1 MKLKLFFI
9 FLLPCT
15 LLYAQ
20 TIPVYRTVNWKQ
32 VGHNGLFMEPN
43 NLVNFKNFGGYD
55 DGITA
60 NDSIFNVLLSNI
72 NSGDSTIIYFPK
84 GTYFF
89 KEKINLP
96 ENTIIR
102 GENIDS
108 TILLF
113 NLLLQNHLIEITGIA
128 TNDTSYCTANAI
140 KDSASIKIY
149 NPNLF
154 LAGDFIYL
162 VDNDSSLITS
172 AWAVK
177 STGQICKIDSIDGNT
192 LFLHSAIRRNF
203 TIAKNAFI
211 KKLVLKKNIGIE
223 NLKIIRQ
230 DSTSAQTDNIHFEYA
245 YNCWVKCIESIKCN
259 FAHIGV
265 KYSSNIEINDSYFRE
280 GFSYGG
286 NGKAYGVMLH
296 FGTGECLISKNH
308 FNHLR
313 HSIIL
318 QAGANGNV
326 FGYNYSRNPF
336 WTGVSLP
343 SNAAGDMVLHG
354 NYPYTNLFEGNTVQ
368 NIVIDDSHG
377 INGNYNTFFRNRAE
391 LYGFFMNS
399 GTPTHNQNI
408 VGNEITNTT
417 FPLGL
422 YSLSGTGHFEFGNN
436 HKGIIV
442 PNGTNNLPE
451 ASLYLLNV
459 PAYYQNN
466 SAWPPIGIP
475 NNISEHKIEMEN
487 LFLQGKY
494 SICSNEISG
503 IKNIENNI
511 NAFKLYPNPCFGF
524 LNIDL
529 LNEEIN
535 NIFEIIIFSS
545 NGKVAYKGKMDYTIN
560 VQNLSAGI
568 YLVRIIY
575 ANNTSVSQRFIKLQQ

>member
-1 MKLKLFFI
+1 MNIKLFLILFSYCI
-9 FLLPCT
+9 LLN
-15 LLYAQ
+15 AQ
-20 TIPVYRTVNWKQ
+20 TIPVNRTVNWKQ
-32 VGHNGLFMEPN
+32 AGHYGAFMEPN
-43 NLVNFKNFGGYD
+43 NNVNFKNFGGYT
-55 DGITA
+55 DGVTA

-72 NSGDSTIIYFPK
+72 NTGDSTVIYFSN
-84 GTYFF
+84 GTYYFN
-89 KEKINLP
+89 KKINLP
-96 ENTIIR
+96 ENTILR

-113 NLLLQNHLIEITGIA
+113 NLLSQNHLIEITGNA
-128 TNDTSYCTANAI
+128 TNDTSYCIADAF
-140 KDSASIKIY
+140 KDSICIKL
-149 NPNLF
+149 NNTNLF
-154 LAGDFIYL
+154 LAGDFIYII
-162 VDNDSSLITS
+162 DNDSSLITS

-177 STGQICKIDSIDGNT
+177 STGQICRIDSISGNT
-192 LFLHSAIRRNF
+192 LFLKNAIRRNF
-203 TIAKNAFI
+203 TTAKNTFVR
-211 KKLVLKKNIGIE
+211 KLKPKKNVGIE

-230 DSTSAQTDNIHFEYA
+230 DSTNTQTDNIHFEYA
-245 YNCWVKCIESIKCN
+245 YNCWVKCIESINCN
-259 FAHIGV
+259 FAHIGAR
-265 KYSSNIEINDSYFRE
+265 YSSNLEISSSYFHDA
-280 GFSYGG
+280 FDYGG

-296 FGTGECLISKNH
+296 FGTGECLISENH

-343 SNAAGDMVLHG
+343 SNSAGDLVLHG

-399 GTPTHNQNI
+399 GTPTNNQNI

-436 HKGIIV
+436 HKGSIV

-451 ASLYLLNV
+451 ASLYLLNI
-459 PAYYQNN
+459 PTYYQNN

-475 NNISEHKIEMEN
+475 NNLSEYNIEMEEI
-487 LFLQGKY
+487 FLQGKN
-494 SICSNEISG
+494 SLCSNEIIPG
-503 IKNIENNI
+503 IDVKNNVGRFI
-511 NAFKLYPNPCFGF
+511 LYPNPCSNF
-524 LNIDL
+524 LKIELINQKKDNIS
-529 LNEEIN
+529 EVVIY
-535 NIFEIIIFSS
+535 SS
-545 NGKVAYKGKMDYTIN
+545 NGKIVYNSKETDIIN
-560 VQNLSAGI
+560 VQNLSAGV
-568 YLVRIIY
+568 YLVRIVFD
-575 ANNTSVSQRFIKLQQ
+575 NNTSVSQRFIKLL